1 MDIYYRLW
9 LHVSMDIYYRL
20 WLHEVWTFITDL
32 WLHLPMA
39 CGETRW
45 VNPVANMIS
54 RSEYSTQHKY
64 CNDNENDSSSYN
76 QIFAENRK
84 RE

>member
-1 MDIYYRLW
+1 
-9 LHVSMDIYYRL
+9 
-20 WLHEVWTFITDL
+20 
-32 WLHLPMA
+32 MA

-45 VNPVANMIS
+45 VNPVANMIR